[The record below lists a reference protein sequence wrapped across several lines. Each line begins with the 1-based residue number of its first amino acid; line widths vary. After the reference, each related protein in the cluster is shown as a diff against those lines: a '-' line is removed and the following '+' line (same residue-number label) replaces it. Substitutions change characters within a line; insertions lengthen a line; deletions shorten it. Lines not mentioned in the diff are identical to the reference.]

1 MSEAAA
7 APFETADDGFERYY
21 AEKLWSWIP
30 EFYRTLDADPPNP
43 GVLRAMIE
51 IVASQA
57 AVLRRDVDRVWD
69 DQAIELCDEWA
80 ISYLGDLVGAFSLSE
95 FNRRGNR
102 LATAR
107 AVFYQRRKGSMGVM
121 QELIRD
127 VADLEGVVIEAFRR
141 LVRLP
146 HRLDIDAIGAGRVTE
161 TPVGGLIDLRS
172 PRVKGLHDTAFDE
185 GAHFADVRRLR
196 GPYGRYGIRKVNFH
210 LYPFRAFP
218 LATPTPVEIS
228 PGRYTLDPSGRDA
241 PLFQRGQTSDRPP
254 DAVREVDLPDAILCR
269 RFNASRH
276 VLSAAALGSLN
287 APGVEA
293 ALAPLLGVA
302 FRDAASFRSVIAGR
316 LNPAEIASFTDEL
329 LDATLVADS
338 EKAVLWGDSILL
350 TVGDESASPALA
362 PSAVIAAG
370 LDFWEQGLP
379 LDPFRALA
387 FDPDTGR
394 VVDGPA
400 RSDGDLFTDIL
411 HYGQFAP
418 VGAGGYGRGGDLS
431 DSVDTTFDGGALGPL
446 GGFADPGP
454 ETVDLTGA
462 LPGPAPQVVRFAT
475 SKTYEATLPPGR
487 VFAIEDDAV
496 IEAADGTR
504 PYLRF
509 RPEEGALDV
518 TFEAGD
524 DEPSLT
530 IDGLWIGMLA
540 EAFEPQITASPAA
553 PIAARLILAGDFGE
567 VTLRNVTLDSGGER
581 ARNAPNEAVAIPFVR
596 LEIAGQL
603 ERLRILRSIVGP
615 IWETN
620 EDPDFCNPGEIEI
633 CDSVV
638 QAIDRVDIAIRT
650 RLAPVKLIRST
661 VFGEVRVASL
671 YADDSLVDGLVRVT
685 DNQNGC
691 FRYSATGDGD
701 GLAVLPPQFEALVRP
716 GDLPPHWF
724 DNRRFGDPAYAALS
738 KTAPEAV
745 SRGASNGSEMGVFNR
760 RGLAVLLD
768 DLAAA
773 VPQLMPVGQT
783 PQYICERDQEDT
795 R

>member
-1 MSEAAA
+1 MSETAT

-43 GVLRAMIE
+43 GVLRAIIE

-80 ISYLGDLVGAFSLSE
+80 ISYLGELVGAFSVSE

-102 LATAR
+102 LATAQ
-107 AVFYQRRKGSMGVM
+107 AVFYQRRKGSMGVL

-127 VADLEGVVIEAFRR
+127 IADLEGVVVEAFRR
-141 LVRLP
+141 LVRFP

-161 TPVGGLIDLRS
+161 TPIGGLIDLRS
-172 PRVKGLHDTAFDE
+172 PRVKDLHDTAFDE

-218 LATPTPVEIS
+218 LTIPTPVEIS
-228 PGRYTLDPSGRDA
+228 PGRYTLDPSGRDV
-241 PLFQRGQTSDRPP
+241 PLYQRGQTSDRPA
-254 DAVREVDLPDAILCR
+254 DAIREADLPDAILCR

-287 APGVEA
+287 APAVEA

-302 FRDAASFRSVIAGR
+302 FRDAASFRDAISGR
-316 LNPAEIASFTDEL
+316 LNPAQVATFTDEL
-329 LDATLVADS
+329 LDATMVADS

-350 TVGDESASPALA
+350 TVGDESAAPPLP

-379 LDPFRALA
+379 LDAFRALA

-394 VVDGPA
+394 VIDGPA
-400 RSDGDLFTDIL
+400 RPDGDLFVDIL

-418 VGAGGYGRGGDLS
+418 VGAGSYGRGGDLS
-431 DSVDTTFDGGALGPL
+431 DNVDATFGGGALGPL

-454 ETVDLTGA
+454 ETVDLAGA
-462 LPGPAPQVVRFAT
+462 LPGPAPRVIRIAT
-475 SKTYEATLPPGR
+475 SKTYEPILPPGR
-487 VFAIEDDAV
+487 VFAIEEDMV

-504 PYLRF
+504 PYIRF
-509 RPEEGALDV
+509 RPDAATLDV

-524 DEPSLT
+524 GEPSLT

-540 EAFEPQITASPAA
+540 EAFEPQITANAAA
-553 PIAARLILAGDFGE
+553 PIVARLIFAGDFGE
-567 VTLRNVTLDSGGER
+567 VTLRNMTLDPGGER
-581 ARNAPNEAVAIPFVR
+581 ARDVANEAVAIPFVR
-596 LEIAGQL
+596 LEIEGQIT
-603 ERLRILRSIVGP
+603 RLLILRSIVGP
-615 IWETN
+615 
-620 EDPDFCNPGEIEI
+620 
-633 CDSVV
+633 
-638 QAIDRVDIAIRT
+638 
-650 RLAPVKLIRST
+650 
-661 VFGEVRVASL
+661 
-671 YADDSLVDGLVRVT
+671 
-685 DNQNGC
+685 
-691 FRYSATGDGD
+691 
-701 GLAVLPPQFEALVRP
+701 
-716 GDLPPHWF
+716 
-724 DNRRFGDPAYAALS
+724 
-738 KTAPEAV
+738 
-745 SRGASNGSEMGVFNR
+745 
-760 RGLAVLLD
+760 
-768 DLAAA
+768 
-773 VPQLMPVGQT
+773 
-783 PQYICERDQEDT
+783 
-795 R
+795 